1 MAVHA
6 GISSFFIIIK
16 KGSMPA
22 FLSTAILPLV
32 TTPSFILPVYSA
44 VSAVSLP
51 YGMILLATN
60 PFGISALAC
69 AFTAAGLKSLN
80 FYLFGY
86 IISRVFAFC
95 NILGPIVTCVSVKL
109 LWKKTNK

>member
-51 YGMILLATN
+51 LRYDT
-60 PFGISALAC
+60 AC
-69 AFTAAGLKSLN
+69 YQPIWDKRIGLRFHGSW
-80 FYLFGY
+80 
-86 IISRVFAFC
+86 A
-95 NILGPIVTCVSVKL
+95 
-109 LWKKTNK
+109 